1 MLQLEDEDS
10 GRTGAS
16 TAGCGVFPSSPDG
29 GGAFAQV
36 VAELQDPL
44 VEGQRDEVA
53 PAVGLLAV
61 VEDHPVGVVGHEGDG
76 HADLLPSGRED
87 DSVSRRDKGL
97 SQSKGR
103 EGGTLPEV
111 VAVEVQPLQ
120 LHVGVA
126 VEERHV
132 SSSPLN
138 HCKGGRKEDT
148 RFILRCSI
156 VTALKSRI
164 FTLYL

>member
-1 MLQLEDEDS
+1 MQELQQQKFL
-10 GRTGAS
+10 
-16 TAGCGVFPSSPDG
+16 SSPDG

-44 VEGQRDEVA
+44 VEGQRDEVT
-53 PAVGLLAV
+53 PAVRLLAV

-76 HADLLPSGRED
+76 DADLLPSDRD
-87 DSVSRRDKGL
+87 DSLELNARQEA
-97 SQSKGR
+97 QSIPVVVR

-111 VAVEVQPLQ
+111 VAVEMQPLQ

-138 HCKGGRKEDT
+138 HCKGRRKEDT
-148 RFILRCSI
+148 R
-156 VTALKSRI
+156 
-164 FTLYL
+164 

>member
-1 MLQLEDEDS
+1 MLLLEDEDS
-10 GRTGAS
+10 GRTGAP
-16 TAGCGVFPSSPDG
+16 TTGCDVFLSSPDG

-87 DSVSRRDKGL
+87 DSVSRRDKGAEPIR
-97 SQSKGR
+97 G
-103 EGGTLPEV
+103 
-111 VAVEVQPLQ
+111 A
-120 LHVGVA
+120 
-126 VEERHV
+126 
-132 SSSPLN
+132 
-138 HCKGGRKEDT
+138 GGR
-148 RFILRCSI
+148 
-156 VTALKSRI
+156 
-164 FTLYL
+164 YLT

>member
-1 MLQLEDEDS
+1 MRVTVTLTFCLQVE
-10 GRTGAS
+10 RMIR
-16 TAGCGVFPSSPDG
+16 FQG
-29 GGAFAQV
+29 GT
-36 VAELQDPL
+36 
-44 VEGQRDEVA
+44 
-53 PAVGLLAV
+53 
-61 VEDHPVGVVGHEGDG
+61 
-76 HADLLPSGRED
+76 
-87 DSVSRRDKGL
+87 KGL
-97 SQSKGR
+97 SQSAGR

-148 RFILRCSI
+148 RFILRCFT
-156 VTALKSRI
+156 VTA
-164 FTLYL
+164 